1 MEQFNISRHA
11 TLDFLCYYD
20 IQQKNFIQGPVIITQ
35 YKERAD
41 DLVTEAESKLR
52 SVLN

>member
-1 MEQFNISRHA
+1 MQPFTSYA
-11 TLDFLCYYD
+11 TPGYD